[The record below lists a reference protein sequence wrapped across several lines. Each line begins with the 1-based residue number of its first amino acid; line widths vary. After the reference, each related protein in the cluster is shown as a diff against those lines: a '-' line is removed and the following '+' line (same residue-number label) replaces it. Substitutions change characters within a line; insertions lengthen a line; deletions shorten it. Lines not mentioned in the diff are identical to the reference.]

1 MFVLLPV
8 WWDVVEKSV
17 KPDVRETRSGALK
30 FDESSFHVFFRG
42 LAKLLGATSVH
53 AQNLL
58 YFLFCIGHEGLLKL
72 FHTWVHATD
81 TLLICTGMK

>member
-1 MFVLLPV
+1 MEEGRENSNELSNSAHANGMNEWMFVLLPV

-58 YFLFCIGHEGLLKL
+58 
-72 FHTWVHATD
+72 
-81 TLLICTGMK
+81 